1 MTNFSSSFRITLI
14 IAFAIYSSTAFGQ
27 KKGKLT
33 PEEKTNIKTATNV
46 QMYWYEAP
54 PLFFMTPKDA
64 VGEGLMAKVT
74 KSDLAD
80 SATRYRYY
88 PNKLLKQHVDSLFRA
103 EGLIENLN
111 TVEQPF
117 EFQMPADLKDLSKYE
132 GVEADYIIELIVPLM
147 AWRAWYAPASWKN
160 YTIGLGAEVRIYRVS
175 DMTRVWKANVGN
187 AKDDRLKFHI
197 SELEEGGK
205 EKVSDMRDVAVS
217 SCALAIIE
225 EYKTAKK

>member
-1 MTNFSSSFRITLI
+1 MRTLSISKKITLI
-14 IAFAIYSSTAFGQ
+14 IVLVVACLSATAQ

-33 PEEKTNIKTATNV
+33 PEEKDKIQTAAKV

-64 VGEGLMAKVT
+64 AGEGLMAKVT

-80 SATRYRYY
+80 SATQYRYY
-88 PNKLLKQHVDSLFRA
+88 PNRLLQQKLDSLFKA
-103 EGLIENLN
+103 EGLIENLS
-111 TVEQPF
+111 TESQPF
-117 EFQMPADLKDLSKYE
+117 EFQMPADLKDLSKYD

-160 YTIGLGAEVRIYRVS
+160 YTVSLGAEVRIYRTS

-205 EKVSDMRDVAVS
+205 EKITAMRDVAVA